1 MRARIC
7 LAVLA
12 ALVLGWAG
20 TASAEKKRVGVPK
33 FDGPQEATVRRAVM
47 QVLKGDGYEVVGAK
61 ELDGTAKSVG
71 VELDSNDGFK
81 AVAKE
86 LAISAFVTGEVAK
99 KKAKLTVRN
108 GADGSVSGEGSFGGA
123 NPNKVAAD
131 VRDGFSRRLGSAVDR
146 GRAPSGAKK
155 PQAPAPE
162 AEEPADDATAA
173 GADDSSKPAAA
184 AESTKTKTEEAPA
197 DASGAA
203 PEETAKKADAPAEDA
218 GAVGP
223 RALDIFVGLRGF
235 SRSLTY
241 NQDLYG
247 LRSYKLT
254 LGPAV
259 AANLLI
265 FPFAFFTD
273 NFIASNIGLEVN
285 LEQAFGVTSSV
296 PANPNGPFMNG
307 ATFNTVIHDYN
318 VGVRYRIP
326 FSGGDEIAA
335 FVGGGEHAFSFRDGS
350 GAGDDRSQLTIP
362 DTIYHYVRVGVDTR
376 FELPAGVTAGV
387 TAAYRAVLNQGGQIA
402 TGPGVDSNGNV
413 VTNPDGSVKYPGF
426 FPYLTVAGV
435 EVSGMLGYHITP
447 SIEARFSVDLR
458 RYFYNMHSSSAMC
471 AAGCDFLPS
480 GARVND
486 VAGGA
491 VDQYVG
497 FTIGAAYVFGA
508 PPPGPKSAEPEAAPA
523 PKKKHKKKS
532 SDDDESNGGDSSG
545 DSGGGKQSGSGDSD
559 E

>member
-1 MRARIC
+1 MRGRIC
-7 LAVLA
+7 LTVLA

-33 FDGPQEATVRRAVM
+33 FDGPQEGVVRKAVM
-47 QVLKGDGYEVVGAK
+47 QVLRGDGYEVVGGK
-61 ELDGTAKSVG
+61 EMDATAKSVG

-86 LAISAFVTGEVAK
+86 LSISAFVTGEVAK

-131 VRDGFSRRLGSAVDR
+131 VREGFSRRLGSAVDR

-173 GADDSSKPAAA
+173 GADDSSSKTS
-184 AESTKTKTEEAPA
+184 ESTKTKTEEASA
-197 DASGAA
+197 DTGGAA
-203 PEETAKKADAPAEDA
+203 PEETAKKADAAEDA

-223 RALDIFVGLRGF
+223 RALDVELGVRGI

-241 NQDLYG
+241 NQDLYNA
-247 LRSYKLT
+247 LRSYKLA

-259 AANLLI
+259 VANLLV
-265 FPFAFFTD
+265 FPFSFFTD
-273 NFIASNIGLEVN
+273 NFFLANIGVEAN
-285 LEQAFGVTSSV
+285 IEQAFGVTSSV
-296 PANPNGPFMNG
+296 PANPNGPFVNG
-307 ATFNTVIHDYN
+307 ATFSTIVHDYN
-318 VGVRYRIP
+318 IGGRFRIP
-326 FSGGDEIAA
+326 FGPGNELSP
-335 FVGGGEHAFSFRDGS
+335 FVGFGEHAFAFRDGS
-350 GAGDDRSQLTIP
+350 GQADDRSMLSIP
-362 DTIYHYVRVGVDTR
+362 DTIYHYVRVGADLR
-376 FELPAGVTAGV
+376 LELPSGLTAGLG
-387 TAAYRAVLNQGGQIA
+387 AGYRAVLNQGGQIA
-402 TGPGVDSNGNV
+402 
-413 VTNPDGSVKYPGF
+413 YPGF

-435 EVSGMLGYHITP
+435 EANAMLGYHVTP
-447 SIEARFSVDLR
+447 SIEARFSVDIR
-458 RYFYNMHSSSAMC
+458 RYFYAMNSA
-471 AAGCDFLPS
+471 ASDLTATPP
-480 GARVND
+480 NKI
-486 VAGGA
+486 AGGA
-491 VDQYVG
+491 IDQYVG

-508 PPPGPKSAEPEAAPA
+508 PPPSPKSAEPEAAPA
-523 PKKKHKKKS
+523 PKKKHKKNKK
-532 SDDDESNGGDSSG
+532 SDDDDNNNGDGSD

>member
-1 MRARIC
+1 MRRAASTMRARVC

-47 QVLKGDGYEVVGAK
+47 QVLKGDGYEVVGGK
-61 ELDGTAKSVG
+61 EIDATAKSVG

-86 LAISAFVTGEVAK
+86 LAISSFVTGEVAK

-108 GADGSVSGEGSFGGA
+108 GADGAVSGEGSFGGA

-131 VRDGFSRRLGSAVDR
+131 VREAFSRRLGSAVDR

-173 GADDSSKPAAA
+173 GADDSSKPAG
-184 AESTKTKTEEAPA
+184 ETKTKSEEAPA
-197 DASGAA
+197 DTSGAA
-203 PEETAKKADAPAEDA
+203 PEETAKKAEAPADES
-218 GAVGP
+218 GAVGL
-223 RALDIFVGLRGF
+223 RALDVEVGVRGF

-241 NQDLYG
+241 NQDLYSA
-247 LRSYKLT
+247 LRSYKLA

-259 AANLLI
+259 VANLLL

-273 NFIASNIGLEVN
+273 NFIASNIGVEVN

-296 PANPNGPFMNG
+296 PANPNGPFPNG

-318 VGVRYRIP
+318 VGARFRIP
-326 FSGGDEIAA
+326 FGTGNELSP
-335 FVGGGEHAFSFRDGS
+335 FVGFGEHAFAFRDGS
-350 GAGDDRSQLTIP
+350 GSADDRANLSIP
-362 DTIYHYVRVGVDTR
+362 DTIYHYVRVGADLR
-376 FELPAGVTAGV
+376 LELPGGLTAGV
-387 TAAYRAVLNQGGQIA
+387 GAGYRIVLNQGGQIA
-402 TGPGVDSNGNV
+402 D
-413 VTNPDGSVKYPGF
+413 PGF
-426 FPYLTVAGV
+426 FPYLTVAGI
-435 EVSGMLGYHITP
+435 EADAMLGYHITP

-458 RYFYNMHSSSAMC
+458 RYFYAMNS
-471 AAGCDFLPS
+471 DPTDLMQNPP
-480 GARVND
+480 NKI
-486 VAGGA
+486 AGGA

-508 PPPGPKSAEPEAAPA
+508 PPPSPKSAEPEAAPA
-523 PKKKHKKKS
+523 PTKKHKKKK
-532 SDDDESNGGDSSG
+532 SDDDENNNGDGSD

>member
-1 MRARIC
+1 
-7 LAVLA
+7 
-12 ALVLGWAG
+12 
-20 TASAEKKRVGVPK
+20 VGVPK
-33 FDGPQEATVRRAVM
+33 FDGPQEATVRHAVM

-61 ELDGTAKSVG
+61 EIDGTAKSVG

-131 VRDGFSRRLGSAVDR
+131 VREGFSRRLGSAVDR

-173 GADDSSKPAAA
+173 GADDSSKAADD
-184 AESTKTKTEEAPA
+184 STKTGTKTEEAPA
-197 DASGAA
+197 DKGAA
-203 PEETAKKADAPAEDA
+203 PEQTAAKKADAPAEES

-223 RALDIFVGLRGF
+223 RALDVEIGIRGF

-247 LRSYKLT
+247 ALRSYKLT

-259 AANLLI
+259 VADILV

-273 NFIASNIGLEVN
+273 NFIASNIGVEAN
-285 LEQAFGVTSSV
+285 IEQVFGVTSSV
-296 PANPNGPFMNG
+296 PANPNGPFVNG

-318 VGVRYRIP
+318 IGARFRIP
-326 FSGGDEIAA
+326 FGSGNELSPL
-335 FVGGGEHAFSFRDGS
+335 VGYGEHAFSFRDGS
-350 GAGDDRSQLTIP
+350 GAGDDRSMLSIP
-362 DTIYHYVRVGVDTR
+362 DTIYRYLRIGVDLR
-376 FELPAGVTAGV
+376 LELPGGLTGGLGF
-387 TAAYRAVLNQGGQIA
+387 AYRDVLNHAGQIS
-402 TGPGVDSNGNV
+402 D
-413 VTNPDGSVKYPGF
+413 PGF
-426 FPYLTVAGV
+426 FPYLTVAGI
-435 EVSGMLGYHITP
+435 EADAMLGYHITP

-458 RYFYNMHSSSAMC
+458 RYFYAMNS
-471 AAGCDFLPS
+471 DPS
-480 GARVND
+480 DLTASPPNKI
-486 VAGGA
+486 AGGA

-508 PPPGPKSAEPEAAPA
+508 PPPAPKSEEPEAAPA

-532 SDDDESNGGDSSG
+532 SDDDESNGGDSAG